1 VGRTGDTRDLLLEA
15 AQACLRRDGI
25 SGLSTRRVAEEAG
38 MPLSQIHYHFGS
50 KRRLMLSLLE
60 RENARLLQRQGTM
73 YAEDLPLWKQWEQA
87 CDYLDEDLA
96 SGYVRILQEMIAAGW
111 SDPELAEAVRR
122 LLRGWFELLTEVAG
136 RAAGRLGGLGPVTAD
151 QIAALVGTAFLGS
164 EAVILL
170 GFSEEELPARS
181 ALRRVGVL
189 IRTLEE
195 ES

>member
-1 VGRTGDTRDLLLEA
+1 MGRSGDTRDSLLEA

-60 RENARLLQRQGTM
+60 RENARLLQRQATM
-73 YAEDLPLWKQWEQA
+73 YGEDLPLWKQWEQA

-96 SGYVRILQEMIAAGW
+96 SGYVRILQEMIGAGW

-122 LLRGWFELLTEVAG
+122 LLRGWFELLSGVAG
-136 RAAGRLGGLGPVTAD
+136 RAAGRLGGLGPLTAD
-151 QIAALVGTAFLGS
+151 QVAALVGTAFLGS

-170 GFSEEELPARS
+170 GFAEDEVPARS
-181 ALRRVGVL
+181 ALRRVGAL
-189 IRTLEE
+189 IRGLEE

>member
-1 VGRTGDTRDLLLEA
+1 VGRSGDTRDSLLEA

-60 RENARLLQRQGTM
+60 RENARLLQRQATM
-73 YAEDLPLWKQWEQA
+73 YGEDLPLWKQWEQA

-96 SGYVRILQEMIAAGW
+96 SGYVRILQEMIGAGW

-122 LLRGWFELLTEVAG
+122 LLRGWFELLSGVAG
-136 RAAGRLGGLGPVTAD
+136 RAAGRLGGLGPLTAD
-151 QIAALVGTAFLGS
+151 QVAALVGTAFLGS

-170 GFSEEELPARS
+170 GFAEDEVPARS
-181 ALRRVGVL
+181 ALRRVGAL
-189 IRTLEE
+189 IRGLEE

>member
-1 VGRTGDTRDLLLEA
+1 MSGTGKTRDSLLEA
-15 AQACLRRDGI
+15 AQACLRRHGI
-25 SGLSTRRVAEEAG
+25 SGFSTRRVAEEAG
-38 MPLSQIHYHFGS
+38 VSLSQIHYHFGS

-60 RENARLLQRQGTM
+60 REDARLLQRQATM

-136 RAAGRLGGLGPVTAD
+136 QASGRLGGLGPLTAD

-170 GFSEEELPARS
+170 GYPEEELPARS
-181 ALRRVGVL
+181 ALRRVGAL

-195 ES
+195 DG